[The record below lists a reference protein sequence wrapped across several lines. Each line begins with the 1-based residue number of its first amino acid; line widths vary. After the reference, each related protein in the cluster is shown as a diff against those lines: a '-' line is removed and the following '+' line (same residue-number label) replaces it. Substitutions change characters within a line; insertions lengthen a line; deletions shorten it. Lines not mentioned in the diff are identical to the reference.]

1 MMRFGLI
8 LIVTC
13 AALALAQQQDVVV
26 VPDTAV
32 DDLQQRL
39 TDLQPS
45 DPMAYFELA
54 EEVAYE
60 MPHAPGQD
68 LARHLFVL
76 AFELDRRNGESLALG
91 SSVCAALAEL
101 STDVDEQRWLRALG
115 ASLEPDRDVPAW
127 RTRVADSATDRAP
140 LALAEALGAF
150 RAGTYRDARATLS
163 RVDGVEILRD
173 AGMASNEATRI
184 VNQVDRIVSSGRQ
197 SRSRDGRVIR
207 KVSDGRQTVELDPAT
222 GGNPGPSLTED
233 EFVDQLRAELF
244 LLGGAPDAWGAQITL
259 DGGRPLRDIDPDE
272 LAPYFNVDPTRPRW
286 TIGADGAW
294 ESGVWQE

>member
-1 MMRFGLI
+1 MTRFGLI
-8 LIVTC
+8 LITLCTALATARQPETIAPDSAVDNLEQRL
-13 AALALAQQQDVVV
+13 AAL
-26 VPDTAV
+26 
-32 DDLQQRL
+32 R
-39 TDLQPS
+39 PS

-60 MPHAPGQD
+60 MPHAPGQT
-68 LARHLFVL
+68 LARQLFVL
-76 AFELDRRNGESLALG
+76 AFELDRRNGTSLQLG

-101 STDVDEQRWLRALG
+101 STDIDEQRWLRALG
-115 ASLEPDRDVPAW
+115 ASLQPDLDVPAW

-150 RAGTYRDARATLS
+150 RAGTYRDTRSTLA
-163 RVDGVEILRD
+163 RVDGVDVLRD
-173 AGMASNEATRI
+173 AGMTSDEATRI
-184 VNQVDRIVSSGRQ
+184 INQVERIVNTGRQ

-222 GGNPGPSLTED
+222 GGNPGPSLTEV

-244 LLGGAPDAWGAQITL
+244 LLDGAPDAWGAQITL
-259 DGGRPLRDIDPDE
+259 DNGRPLRDIDPDE
-272 LAPYFNVDPTRPRW
+272 LAPYFDVDPDRPRW

-294 ESGVWQE
+294 ETGRWQE